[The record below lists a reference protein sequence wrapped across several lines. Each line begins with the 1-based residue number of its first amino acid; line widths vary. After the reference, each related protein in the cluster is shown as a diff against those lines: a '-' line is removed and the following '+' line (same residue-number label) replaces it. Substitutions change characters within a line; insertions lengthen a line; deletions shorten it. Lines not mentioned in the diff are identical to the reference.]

1 MNTLSRFQIFQ
12 IEPVENHK
20 LDRMLENIRDEII
33 SDGFV
38 ILPERIMID
47 PVQVNDRDV
56 FKQLTDLSRHITLI
70 AGSMLIKDQNS
81 IYNRSY
87 VFNHGRL
94 VGYQDKIVPFA
105 REKSRLS
112 PGRVLKVFTVNGL
125 TFTVAV
131 CYDIDFPFY
140 AKLSAINGARMIFN
154 PSLIR
159 SDFHQEWHTY
169 IKTRSL
175 ENRIN
180 IVSVNSRHE
189 LFKGDSLS
197 VSPYIESD
205 AVRLEIEEYGLK
217 HSAILNTEL
226 KDVDDKYRSRI
237 AEDPGVYSF
246 PVKKVIDR

>member
-1 MNTLSRFQIFQ
+1 MNTVRRFQIFQ
-12 IEPVENHK
+12 VEPVENNK
-20 LDRMLENIRDEII
+20 FDQMLEGIESEII

-38 ILPERIMID
+38 ILPERIMRD
-47 PVQVNDRDV
+47 PVPVNDEDV
-56 FKQLTDLSRHITLI
+56 FNRLTELSRHITLI
-70 AGSMLIKDQNS
+70 AGSMLVRDQDS

-87 VFNHGRL
+87 VFNHGRQ

-112 PGRVLKVFTVNGL
+112 PGRVIKVFTISGL

-169 IKTRSL
+169 IKARSL

-180 IVSVNSRHE
+180 IISVNSMHE
-189 LFKGDSLS
+189 FFKGDSLS

-205 AVRLEIEEYGLK
+205 AVRLETEEYGLK
-217 HSAILNTEL
+217 YSAILKTEL

-246 PVKKVIDR
+246 PVKKVID

>member
-1 MNTLSRFQIFQ
+1 MNTVHKFQIFQ
-12 IEPVENHK
+12 VEPVENHK
-20 LDRMLENIRDEII
+20 FTQMLEEIESEII

-38 ILPERIMID
+38 ILPERIMRD
-47 PVQVNDRDV
+47 PLTVNDEDV
-56 FKQLTDLSRHITLI
+56 FNHLTELSRHITLI
-70 AGSMLIKDQNS
+70 AGSMLVRDQDS
-81 IYNRSY
+81 LYNRSY
-87 VFNHGRL
+87 VFSHGRQ

-112 PGRVLKVFTVNGL
+112 PGRVIKVFTVSGL

-140 AKLSAINGARMIFN
+140 AKLSAINGARIIFN

-159 SDFHQEWHTY
+159 SDFHPEWHTY
-169 IKTRSL
+169 IKARSL

-180 IVSVNSRHE
+180 IISVNSRHE

-205 AVRLEIEEYGLK
+205 AVRLETEEYGLK
-217 HSAILNTEL
+217 HSAITNTKL

-237 AEDPGVYSF
+237 AEDPGIYSF
-246 PVKKVIDR
+246 PVKKVID